1 MSIKVM
7 SQVWENGPAKTTDR
21 FVLLALADYANDE
34 GQCWP
39 SIAGI
44 ARKTCLTERGVQKC
58 IRRLESEGWLEIEV
72 GSGRKNCNVY
82 TVKTPN
88 EVHPERGSPP
98 NMSAKRVNV
107 SAENPEPG
115 SPEPSLT
122 INKPSSNNSA
132 REVEQILSEW
142 TTVEAA
148 RSFIAYRRKHKAKSL
163 SVTAAKRLAKQL
175 AEIYNRGGDTADAL
189 GLAEERGWQTV
200 NADWYFKATEQNNG
214 KRTGY
219 MGRGSD
225 TDAEAR
231 IIAFAART
239 VTAPRDDCF

>member
-1 MSIKVM
+1 MHSFDPKIASLVGVNAAVLY
-7 SQVWENGPAKTTDR
+7 QNIVWWCAKNAANGHNEHEGRFWTYNSVKAWAELFPYLTAKQIRTALGKLEESGLILTGTFNQIGYDR
-21 FVLLALADYANDE
+21 TKWYCPSEQIDLPLKANGNDHE
-34 GQCWP
+34 GEP
-39 SIAGI
+39 IPDS
-44 ARKTCLTERGVQKC
+44 KPVQKP
-58 IRRLESEGWLEIEV
+58 LG
-72 GSGRKNCNVY
+72 
-82 TVKTPN
+82 
-88 EVHPERGSPP
+88 
-98 NMSAKRVNV
+98 
-107 SAENPEPG
+107 
-115 SPEPSLT
+115 
-122 INKPSSNNSA
+122 NNSA

-175 AEIYNRGGDTADAL
+175 AEIYNSGGDTADAL

-225 TDAEAR
+225 ADAEAR